1 MKKKRVIFKNVDV
14 IDIGSKGLSI
24 CKTKE
29 DIIVMVKNGVPGDIV
44 DIETYKKRKNYF
56 LGNIIK
62 YHSFSKSRTN
72 PKCSHFGLCGG
83 CGWQNM
89 LYESQTKYKE
99 LKIKYLF
106 KNIFDIDKT
115 NPIVNC
121 DENFY
126 YRNKL
131 EFSFTD
137 SRWLTEN
144 EIKSGENKIDRLGIG
159 FHLSGKWNKVID
171 IEKCYLQNDL
181 SNKIRLSLKKFSRT
195 NNITFYN
202 SKFNNGLLRSLMIR
216 NSSLNEFMVVLQF
229 CENKLEEINRVMTH
243 LKLSFKEIT
252 SLQYIINNKK
262 NDSIY
267 DQKIHLFNGKEYIN
281 EKIKNLNFKIYPK
294 SFFQT
299 NPKQTKKL
307 YEIIKDF
314 ATLKK
319 DETVYDLYSGIG
331 TITLYLSY
339 YCKKIIGIESISEA
353 VKAAKENCLLNQIYN
368 AFFEEGEMIDVF
380 DESFFNKYG
389 KADVV
394 ILDPPRGGIHKKI
407 VKKLLILEPKRI
419 VYVSCNS
426 STQARDLELIKEKY
440 ELKISQAVDMFPQT
454 HHVENIV
461 LLHLKPNNV

>member
-1 MKKKRVIFKNVDV
+1 MKKKRVIFKNVNV
-14 IDIGSKGLSI
+14 LDIGSKGLSI

-29 DIIVMVKNGVPGDIV
+29 DVIVMVKNGVPGDIV
-44 DIETYKKRKNYF
+44 DIETYKRRKNYF

-89 LYESQTKYKE
+89 LYKSQTKYKE
-99 LKIKYLF
+99 LKIKHLF
-106 KNIFDIDKT
+106 KNIFNIDKI

-137 SRWLTEN
+137 NRWLTEN

-181 SNKIRLSLKKFSRT
+181 SNKIRLSLKKFSKT

-229 CENKLEEINRVMTH
+229 CENKFEEINRVMTH

-299 NPKQTKKL
+299 NIKQTVVL
-307 YEIIKDF
+307 YEIVKKLCDF
-314 ATLKK
+314 KGK
-319 DETVYDLYSGIG
+319 EIVYDLYSGLG
-331 TITLYLSY
+331 TISQFISSKV
-339 YCKKIIGIESISEA
+339 KKVIGIESIYDA
-353 VKAAKENCLLNQIYN
+353 VESAKKSAIENCIDN
-368 AFFEEGEMIDVF
+368 AEFVVGDMKNI
-380 DESFFNKYG
+380 FNEKFIQKYG
-389 KADVV
+389 KADL
-394 ILDPPRGGIHKKI
+394 IITDPPRDGMHKNVINELLKLETPKI
-407 VKKLLILEPKRI
+407 IYI
-419 VYVSCNS
+419 SCNP
-426 STQARDLELIKEKY
+426 STQHRDLEMLNCKY
-440 ELKISQAVDMFPQT
+440 KILSVQPVDMFPHT
-454 HHVENIV
+454 NHVENIV
-461 LLHLKPNNV
+461 LLKLRDQ